1 MVDLV
6 CRKSREATELAISMV
21 LFLSTE
27 NAVTVVITIGDDN
40 AIAVNVSV
48 H

>member
-6 CRKSREATELAISMV
+6 CRKSREATELAIPMV
-21 LFLSTE
+21 LFVSTE
-27 NAVTVVITIGDDN
+27 DADTVVITIGDDN
-40 AIAVNVSV
+40 ATAVNVSV